1 MRILLKEDRV
11 YLISKPILQWWSEQI
26 KQPITILSQQGSF
39 WYGFSGTH
47 QFSEKDSRTHQF
59 LRNTIKF
66 HILTQKV
73 FQTKYFFL
81 DKRHQTH
88 QF

>member
-39 WYGFSGTH
+39 WHGFGGTH
-47 QFSEKDSRTHQF
+47 QFSEKDSETNQF
-59 LRNTIKF
+59 WRNSKNF
-66 HILTQKV
+66 E
-73 FQTKYFFL
+73 F
-81 DKRHQTH
+81 
-88 QF
+88 